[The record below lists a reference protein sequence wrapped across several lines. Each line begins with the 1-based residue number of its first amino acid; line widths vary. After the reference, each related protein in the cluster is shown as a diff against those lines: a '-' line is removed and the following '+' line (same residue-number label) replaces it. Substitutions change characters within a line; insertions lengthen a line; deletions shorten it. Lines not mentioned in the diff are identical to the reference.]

1 MNWPSL
7 AIVSRLREAET
18 LLETLLT
25 SEIYSSDQ
33 VAKRHPLKQVKEPFQ

>member
-1 MNWPSL
+1 MAESSNSQ
-7 AIVSRLREAET
+7 STEREAET
-18 LLETLLT
+18 LLVTLLT